1 MNEELELLRNVQ
13 ASYYESLKM
22 KKEHQVSEKSDSGAS
37 ETGLADYE
45 NFQMLNQTMQ
55 QEILQLRAY
64 IDQQQNM
71 IQVSIKFIFKWNRWI
86 SISLNH
92 FFSQASSSSENLGQ
106 DQQLMASLLF
116 ERNRVTQLEKDL
128 QNKDQ
133 ALKSLMMDGE
143 PGSSRRDS
151 RESSRLRH
159 DSASSE
165 VGRILG
171 SPDTDLMLQNE
182 RLQYDLDSSVGE
194 RRALSQQMQ
203 NWKRQLTQADQGSD
217 VDSESE
223 DFVRMKQEQAYRS
236 VGALQLRV
244 EELTLEVTKVSQLII
259 YRVKNKVPDKWI

>member
-1 MNEELELLRNVQ
+1 
-13 ASYYESLKM
+13 
-22 KKEHQVSEKSDSGAS
+22 
-37 ETGLADYE
+37 
-45 NFQMLNQTMQ
+45 
-55 QEILQLRAY
+55 
-64 IDQQQNM
+64 
-71 IQVSIKFIFKWNRWI
+71 
-86 SISLNH
+86 
-92 FFSQASSSSENLGQ
+92 
-106 DQQLMASLLF
+106 MASLLF

-133 ALKSLMMDGE
+133 ALKSLMMGGE

-171 SPDTDLMLQNE
+171 SPDTDLLLQNE

-203 NWKRQLTQADQGSD
+203 NLKRQLTQADTSDQGSD
-217 VDSESE
+217 VESESE

-259 YRVKNKVPDKWI
+259 SRVKTKFRIGKWI